1 MPRKAPDKVIE
12 HRISLSNFER
22 TQILEQIEKNRE
34 NALIKSGINQIGGI
48 AGSGVLLY
56 AVGAYFGV
64 GIFSSVY
71 NKVADVVNTA
81 SYNLADFL
89 NPAGVGNYTDEEA
102 GRVTNVFNVLDVG
115 IAEHR
120 TLERANSA
128 AMTGQIAQLQAGTTT
143 FQEAQEQFR
152 LLRDEGDKLDVLRND
167 LNNTRNVVV
176 YIRNEFNYDRGSI
189 PYWFDASQYTDIIE
203 AAKGYDLSMADTK
216 GYTVQFV
223 A

>member
-1 MPRKAPDKVIE
+1 MPRKAPDQVIE

-34 NALIKSGINQIGGI
+34 NALIKSGISQIGSV

-56 AVGAYFGV
+56 AVGAYFGI
-64 GIFSSVY
+64 GLFSSAY
-71 NKVADVVNTA
+71 DKVRDIVNSTA
-81 SYNLADFL
+81 SSLADFL
-89 NPAGVGNYTDEEA
+89 NPAGVGNYSDEEA
-102 GRVTNVFNVLDVG
+102 FRVTTVFNTLDVG

-128 AMTGQIAQLQAGTTT
+128 AAQGQIAKLQAGEIT
-143 FQEAQEQFR
+143 FAEFKVQFDLLKIESAGLDQLR
-152 LLRDEGDKLDVLRND
+152 LD
-167 LNNTRNVVV
+167 LIRTRNVVT

-189 PYWFDASQYTDIIE
+189 PEWFRTTNYTDLIE
-203 AAKGYDLSMADTK
+203 AAKGYDLSNADTT

-223 A
+223 D

>member
-34 NALIKSGINQIGGI
+34 NALIKSGINQIGSI

-56 AVGAYFGV
+56 AVGAYFGI
-64 GIFSSVY
+64 GLFSSAY
-71 NKVADVVNTA
+71 DKISNIVNST
-81 SYNLADFL
+81 SSGLADFL
-89 NPAGVGNYTDEEA
+89 NPAGVGNYSDDEA
-102 GRVTNVFNVLDVG
+102 FRVTNVFNVLDVG

-120 TLERANSA
+120 TLERANA
-128 AMTGQIAQLQAGTTT
+128 AAIQGQIALLQAGTIT
-143 FQEAQEQFR
+143 FQEAQTELR
-152 LLRDEGDKLDVLRND
+152 TLRDEGDKLDVLRLD
-167 LNNTRNVVV
+167 LIRTRNVVT

-189 PYWFDASQYTDIIE
+189 PSWFEATQYTDLIE
-203 AAKGYDLSMADTK
+203 AAKGYDLSKANTT
-216 GYTVQFV
+216 GYTVQFE

>member
-34 NALIKSGINQIGGI
+34 NALIKSGINQIGSI

-56 AVGAYFGV
+56 AVGAYFGI
-64 GIFSSVY
+64 GLFSSAY
-71 NKVADVVNTA
+71 DKISNIVNST
-81 SYNLADFL
+81 SSGLADFL
-89 NPAGVGNYTDEEA
+89 NPAGVGNYSDDEA
-102 GRVTNVFNVLDVG
+102 FRVTNVFNVLDVG

-120 TLERANSA
+120 TLERANA
-128 AMTGQIAQLQAGTTT
+128 AAIQGQIALLQAGTIT
-143 FQEAQEQFR
+143 FQEAQEELR
-152 LLRDEGDKLDVLRND
+152 TLRDEGDKLDVLRLD
-167 LNNTRNVVV
+167 LIRTRNVVT

-189 PYWFDASQYTDIIE
+189 PSWFEATQYTDLIE
-203 AAKGYDLSMADTK
+203 AAKGYDLSKANTT
-216 GYTVQFV
+216 GYTVQFE

>member
-34 NALIKSGINQIGGI
+34 NALIKSGISQIGSV

-56 AVGAYFGV
+56 AVGAYFGI
-64 GIFSSVY
+64 GLFSSMY
-71 NKVADVVNTA
+71 DKVKDVVNSA
-81 SYNLADFL
+81 SYNLADFF
-89 NPAGVGNYTDEEA
+89 NPEGVGNYTDDEA
-102 GRVTNVFNVLDVG
+102 FRVTNVFNVLDVG

-120 TLERANSA
+120 TLERANTA
-128 AMTGQIAQLQAGTTT
+128 AIQGQIALLQAGTIT
-143 FQEAQEQFR
+143 FPEFKVQFDLLKIESEA
-152 LLRDEGDKLDVLRND
+152 LDVLRLD
-167 LNNTRNVVV
+167 LVRTRNVVTF
-176 YIRNEFNYDRGSI
+176 IRNEFNYDRGSI
-189 PYWFDASQYTDIIE
+189 PSWFSATQYTDLIE
-203 AAKGYDLSMADTK
+203 AAKGYDLSMANTT

>member
-34 NALIKSGINQIGGI
+34 NALIKSGINQIGSI

-56 AVGAYFGV
+56 AVGAYFGI
-64 GIFSSVY
+64 GLFSSAY
-71 NKVADVVNTA
+71 DKIRDVVNTT
-81 SYNLADFL
+81 SSSLADFL
-89 NPAGVGNYTDEEA
+89 NPAGVGNYSDDEA
-102 GRVTNVFNVLDVG
+102 FRVTNVFNVLDVG

-128 AMTGQIAQLQAGTTT
+128 AIQGQIAKLQAGETTYAE
-143 FQEAQEQFR
+143 FKVEFDLLKIESEA
-152 LLRDEGDKLDVLRND
+152 LDVLRLD
-167 LNNTRNVVV
+167 LIRTRNVVT

-189 PYWFDASQYTDIIE
+189 PSWFEAMQYTDLIE
-203 AAKGYDLSMADTK
+203 AAKGYDLSNANTT